1 MTSSSSRNS
10 LRRIIFSLGPFIPAA
25 TVFTLAMIW
34 GSVASPYFL
43 DVPILLLHT
52 GRYMEIGLM
61 ALAMTLVI
69 IHGDID
75 LSVASNMAFSA
86 AILGLAYQASGD
98 IVAASIVG
106 VLTGTLLGVLNGIL
120 VTVVG
125 LPSLVVTLGTLA
137 LFRGLA
143 QIALGDQAIT
153 GYPDNFVGADQFLV
167 FGLLP
172 LPLTVFLVL
181 TLVFALLLHRSGF
194 GFVSFMLGRNAGA
207 VRFTGLQ
214 PQINRFLAFTLSGTM
229 SGLAAV
235 LITARLGSTRSN
247 LGLVFELLVVTIVV
261 LGGTDIFGGKG
272 SILGTVL
279 ALFAVIAV
287 REALAIQ
294 NVNGQIQDAVV
305 GLILV
310 LTIAVPTAISR
321 LTGRVQASR
330 RKVLPDFT
338 KGKTQ

>member
-1 MTSSSSRNS
+1 MAENTNVPG
-10 LRRIIFSLGPFIPAA
+10 LRARLRSLGPFLPAVI
-25 TVFTLAMIW
+25 VFVLAMAW
-34 GSVASPYFL
+34 GTVASPFFL

-61 ALAMTLVI
+61 ALAMTIVI

-86 AILGLAYQASGD
+86 AVLGLTYQASGD
-98 IVAASIVG
+98 IVLASVVGIAIGTVLGIFNG
-106 VLTGTLLGVLNGIL
+106 VLVTL
-120 VTVVG
+120 VG

-137 LFRGLA
+137 LYRGMA

-153 GYPDNFVGADQFLV
+153 GYPDGFVGADQFLV

-172 LPLTVFLVL
+172 LPLTIFIVIAVIFG
-181 TLVFALLLHRSGF
+181 LLLHRTSFGF
-194 GFVSFMLGRNAGA
+194 GSFMLGRNAAA

-214 PQINRFLAFTLSGTM
+214 PQFNRLIAFTLSGTM
-229 SGLAAV
+229 AGLAAV

-272 SILGTVL
+272 SIWGTVL

-294 NVNGQIQDAVV
+294 NVNGQIQDAFV

-310 LTIAVPTAISR
+310 LTIAVPAAISR
-321 LTGRVQASR
+321 LSSRVQASR
-330 RKVLPDFT
+330 RKALPDFT